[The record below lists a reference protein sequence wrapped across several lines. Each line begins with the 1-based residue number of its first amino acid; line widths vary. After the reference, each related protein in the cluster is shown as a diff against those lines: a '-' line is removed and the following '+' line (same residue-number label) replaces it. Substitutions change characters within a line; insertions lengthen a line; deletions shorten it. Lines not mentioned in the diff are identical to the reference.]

1 MDNKDR
7 KEIKITETIREPIIT
22 QSPPL
27 TEEEIRSVYRN
38 EFYVIETSNYFRP
51 KKGKRNRY

>member
-27 TEEEIRSVYRN
+27 TEEEIRGVYRN
-38 EFYVIETSNYFRP
+38 EFYIMGTKNYFHP